1 MLPVGDMMPQSKK
14 DLIATAYDAF
24 NRRDIDSVLALMAP
38 DVNWPNA
45 VEGGRV
51 IGHDQVRAYWTKQF
65 GVSNPRVDPITIE
78 PDESGRVAVRV
89 HQVVRDLSGNV
100 LADRFVEHLYSFKN
114 DLIARMDIR
123 EPDACPEGSD

>member
-1 MLPVGDMMPQSKK
+1 MPQLKK
-14 DLIATAYDAF
+14 DLIAAAYDAF

-38 DVNWPNA
+38 DVDWPNA
-45 VEGGRV
+45 MEGGRV

-65 GVSNPRVDPITIE
+65 GILDPRVDPVAIE
-78 PDESGRVAVRV
+78 QDESGRVAVRV

-100 LADRFVEHLYSFKN
+100 LADRFVQHLYSFKN

-123 EPDACPEGSD
+123 EPDARFKESD